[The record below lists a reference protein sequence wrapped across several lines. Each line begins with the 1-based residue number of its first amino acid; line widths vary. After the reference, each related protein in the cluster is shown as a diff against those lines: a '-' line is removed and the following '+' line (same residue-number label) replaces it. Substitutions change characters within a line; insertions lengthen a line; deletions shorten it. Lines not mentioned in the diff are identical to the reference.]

1 MTLATCCGD
10 LNDLQERLIRLLGH
24 VRELLADNAPATAH
38 LEKAP
43 LVDQWSLGLVPA
55 PCIVGTMV
63 GHPIFRNRTR
73 VLHSHQVVLIDAEAG
88 WARTWSGFYR
98 LGTRHTLE
106 IGDHL

>member
-1 MTLATCCGD
+1 MTLATNCGD
-10 LNDLQERLIRLLGH
+10 LIDLQERLTRLLDDI
-24 VRELLADNAPATAH
+24 RALRADKAPAAIH
-38 LEKAP
+38 LEEAP

-73 VLHSHQVVLIDAEAG
+73 VHTHQMVLIDPEAG

-98 LGTRHTLE
+98 LGTRQTLE
-106 IGDHL
+106 SGDHR